1 MLNNAEFHK
10 SIQDARRLGD
20 NDPEGRHAW
29 EDGLTYSFL
38 EYVRDT
44 GGTHA
49 LGAKLLLE
57 MLDDDVARWY
67 A

>member
-1 MLNNAEFHK
+1 MLNNQAFYK
-10 SIQDARRLGD
+10 SIADARSLGD
-20 NDPEGRHAW
+20 DDPEDRHAW
-29 EDGLTYSFL
+29 EDYLTHQFL
-38 EYVRDT
+38 EHVRDT

>member
-1 MLNNAEFHK
+1 MNNAEFFK
-10 SIQDARRLGD
+10 EIQDCRALGD
-20 NDPEGRHAW
+20 TTPEERHAW
-29 EDGLTYSFL
+29 EDGLTQQFL
-38 EYVRDT
+38 EHVRDT

-57 MLDDDVARWY
+57 MLEDDVARWY